1 MFGTSLQVFGLSE
14 HGTQQ
19 RYEKD
24 HDCSSTEFVRPTVQ
38 QSVWELLKGSEL
50 EQYAAAFERA
60 QLDAALAAELELR
73 DIRELLPMAPLAHC
87 LLIRR
92 RLSERA
98 PNVAMVPDS
107 PAWLWASRVISNGV
121 RDGNLKESS
130 TIMHEVDLI
139 SGSLFL
145 AFSIA
150 PLLSPPDSC
159 AQGALCKELMAID
172 IILWT
177 VLTGSLFVCVVN
189 AWVCVKIEQTVSVR
203 SLPKW
208 VRDHYPYWNS
218 AGSLL
223 VIGLTVLPPALCTR
237 SVILLR
243 GHEAYPPW
251 LMWAV
256 VAILSSAWLAVWIS
270 WVSVTRSTFEV
281 NLIDFPAFNMGLLGA
296 YMPKS
301 QLKRAPQKAPP
312 YVM

>member
-1 MFGTSLQVFGLSE
+1 MFAASLQVFGHSG
-14 HGTQQ
+14 HDTQQ
-19 RYEKD
+19 SHDKD
-24 HDCSSTEFVRPTVQ
+24 HDCSSTPFVRPTVQ
-38 QSVWELLKGSEL
+38 QSVRELLEGSEL
-50 EQYAAAFERA
+50 EQYTATFEGA
-60 QLDAALAAELELR
+60 GLDADLAADLELR
-73 DIRELLPMAPLAHC
+73 DIREFLPTAPLAHC
-87 LLIRR
+87 VRIRR
-92 RLSERA
+92 RLSERDLTMA
-98 PNVAMVPDS
+98 AVPDS
-107 PAWLWASRVISNGV
+107 PAWLWAARVISNGV

-172 IILWT
+172 MILWT

-189 AWVCVKIEQTVSVR
+189 AWVCVKIEQTVSVH
-203 SLPKW
+203 SLPQW
-208 VRDHYPYWNS
+208 LQDHFPYWNS
-218 AGSLL
+218 AGALL

-251 LMWAV
+251 LTWAV
-256 VAILSSAWLAVWIS
+256 VAILSSGWCAVWIS
-270 WVSVTRSTFEV
+270 WVVVTTSTFGV
-281 NLIDFPAFNMGLLGA
+281 SLCDFPAFNLGLLGA

-301 QLKRAPQKAPP
+301 GLTRALQKTPP
-312 YVM
+312 YVT

>member
-1 MFGTSLQVFGLSE
+1 MFAASLQVFGLSE

-24 HDCSSTEFVRPTVQ
+24 HDCSSTAFVRPTVQ
-38 QSVWELLKGSEL
+38 QSVRELLKGSEL
-50 EQYAAAFERA
+50 EQYAAAFEGA

-73 DIRELLPMAPLAHC
+73 DIRELLSTAPLAHC

-98 PNVAMVPDS
+98 LTVAMVPDS

-172 IILWT
+172 MILWT

-189 AWVCVKIEQTVSVR
+189 AWVCVKIEQTVSVH
-203 SLPKW
+203 SLPQW
-208 VRDHYPYWNS
+208 LQDHFPYWNS
-218 AGSLL
+218 AGALL

-251 LMWAV
+251 LTWAV
-256 VAILSSAWLAVWIS
+256 VAILSSGWCAVWIS
-270 WVSVTRSTFEV
+270 WVSVTRSTFGL
-281 NLIDFPAFNMGLLGA
+281 NLYDFPAFNMGLLGA
-296 YMPKS
+296 RMPKS
-301 QLKRAPQKAPP
+301 ELKRAPQQAPP
-312 YVM
+312 YVT